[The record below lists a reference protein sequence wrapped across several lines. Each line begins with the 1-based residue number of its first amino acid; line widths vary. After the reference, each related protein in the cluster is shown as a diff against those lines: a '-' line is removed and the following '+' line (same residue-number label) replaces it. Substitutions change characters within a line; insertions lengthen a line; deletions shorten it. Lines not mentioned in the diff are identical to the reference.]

1 LEQEQ
6 LFEKEGNI
14 LIFYSSYFLLDSM
27 IKFNNQSNIWN
38 LSDSN
43 VSSMYVEEN
52 PEIQR
57 SEIQIN
63 IQQQIQL
70 NSEIVFSLQKGK
82 FIFFLLLIFFKD
94 ENILYFDSLHSTTL
108 KLAKVVEIIDESTAT
123 VSNYTKSESNGTVIF
138 TLPTSPRICNI
149 NRNLV
154 YKVGINLTKKGTLRS
169 TLKKQLSS
177 YNI

>member
-1 LEQEQ
+1 
-6 LFEKEGNI
+6 
-14 LIFYSSYFLLDSM
+14 M
-27 IKFNNQSNIWN
+27 IKFDNQSNIWD

-43 VSSMYVEEN
+43 VSSMYVDQN
-52 PEIQR
+52 PEVQR

-82 FIFFLLLIFFKD
+82 FISFLLFIFFKD
-94 ENILYFDSLHSTTL
+94 ENILYLSSLNSTTL
-108 KLAKVVEIIDESTAT
+108 KLAKVVEVIDESTAT
-123 VSNYTKSESNGTVIF
+123 VSNFTKSKSNGTFIF
-138 TLPTSPRICNI
+138 TLPTLPSISNI

-154 YKVGINLTKKGTLRS
+154 YKVGIKLTKKGTLRS
-169 TLKKQLSS
+169 SLKKQLSS